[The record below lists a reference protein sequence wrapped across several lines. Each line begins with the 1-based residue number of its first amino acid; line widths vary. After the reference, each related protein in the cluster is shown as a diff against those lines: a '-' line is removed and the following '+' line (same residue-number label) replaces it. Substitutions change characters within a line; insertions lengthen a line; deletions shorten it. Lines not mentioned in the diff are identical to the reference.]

1 MMTPPASENSRAA
14 ALMTGSMAFFA
25 VEDIFL
31 KRAAEALPPG
41 EVLALTGG
49 VGALVFWLL
58 AARQRQRVLSMDAL
72 RGAALVRS
80 LAEAGAAM
88 LYIVALALAPLS
100 LTAALL
106 QASPLVVVAGA
117 ALFLGETVGWRR
129 WASVVA
135 GFIGVLVILS
145 PWDADFDPTGLL
157 TVACVFVLAVR
168 DLATRVMPER
178 IGTFQVAAWAYL
190 GLVPSGLL
198 LMGIMG
204 QGFAWPTPMQ
214 WAGLG
219 GALVAGLFGYY
230 AVVAAMRLGEVSV
243 VAPFRYTRLVFSVAL
258 AMIFFAERPG
268 LSTYVGAAIVVG
280 SGLYAL
286 ARERIRRRK
295 AAQMAESRLFL
306 ETKDG

>member
-1 MMTPPASENSRAA
+1 MTTSPASENSRAA

-49 VGALVFWLL
+49 VGALVFWAL
-58 AARQRQRVLSMDAL
+58 AARQRQPVLTLDAL
-72 RGAALVRS
+72 QTVPLTRTLSEAA
-80 LAEAGAAM
+80 AAM

-100 LTAALL
+100 MTAALL

-117 ALFLGETVGWRR
+117 ALFLGEKVGWRR
-129 WASVVA
+129 WASVTV

-157 TVACVFVLAVR
+157 TVACVLVLAVR
-168 DLATRVMPER
+168 DLSTRVMPAR
-178 IGTFQVAAWAYL
+178 IGTFQVSAWAYL
-190 GLVPSGLL
+190 GLVPAGVI
-198 LMGIMG
+198 LMAIMG
-204 QGFAWPTPMQ
+204 AGFVWPSPAQ

-243 VAPFRYTRLVFSVAL
+243 VAPFRYTRLVFSVVL

-268 LSTYVGAAIVVG
+268 LSTYIGAGIVVG
-280 SGLYAL
+280 SGLYAF
-286 ARERIRRRK
+286 ARERVRK
-295 AAQMAESRLFL
+295 KQAMPMAETQLSL
-306 ETKDG
+306 KDEGG